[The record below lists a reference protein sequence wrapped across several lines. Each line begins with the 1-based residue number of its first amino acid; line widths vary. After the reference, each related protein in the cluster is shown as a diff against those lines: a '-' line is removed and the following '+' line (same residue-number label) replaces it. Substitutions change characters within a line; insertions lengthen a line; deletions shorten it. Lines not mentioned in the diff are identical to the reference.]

1 MSYIIKTTSEG
12 LIYVKASNIITVKK
26 PNSIEGAKVL
36 GKPLVINVNH
46 IGFLSFNIDG
56 NVTFFM
62 ASGFEISINVL
73 YEEQCMINAF
83 ETKAQVEKKAV
94 YLL

>member
-1 MSYIIKTTSEG
+1 MSYIIKTTEDG
-12 LIYVKASNIITVKK
+12 LLYVKASNVITVKK

-56 NVTFFM
+56 HVTFFM
-62 ASGFEISINVL
+62 ASGFEISVNIL
-73 YEEQCMINAF
+73 HEEAEDAF
-83 ETKAQVEKKAV
+83 NCAKAGIEKIIR
-94 YLL
+94 

>member
-1 MSYIIKTTSEG
+1 VSYIIKTTSDG
-12 LIYVKASNIITVKK
+12 LIYVKASNIINVKK

-46 IGFLSFNIDG
+46 IGFLSFNMDG

-62 ASGFEISINVL
+62 ASGFEISVNIL
-73 YEEQCMINAF
+73 YEEAEEAF
-83 ETKAQVEKKAV
+83 NCAKANIEKTIR
-94 YLL
+94 